1 MPKAFVSSRLIMGG
15 TRGPAVRQGALGEC
29 PERQRGG
36 TVNPLRKLRRF
47 ESFFPH
53 HAPSTDTTDQ
63 DDGEEP
69 AAAFPKNFRSLR
81 AGIAQW

>member
-47 ESFFPH
+47 ESYFPH
-53 HAPSTDTTDQ
+53 HALFEH
-63 DDGEEP
+63 DGSGRRRGIGCGVP
-69 AAAFPKNFRSLR
+69 RNFRSLR

>member
-53 HAPSTDTTDQ
+53 HAPSNTTDQ